1 MTSTFRPAPIPS
13 RFRWPSRGRRKC
25 ASILKSGDLV
35 VTLPDGSELRQ
46 LKPKVYQ
53 QVGEKRAEIAGGYRL
68 LAQQRA
74 AFTLAGV

>member
-1 MTSTFRPAPIPS
+1 MRVDP
-13 RFRWPSRGRRKC
+13 
-25 ASILKSGDLV
+25 KSGDLV

-53 QVGEKRAEIAGGYRL
+53 QAGNKRVEIAGGYRL

-74 AFTLAGV
+74 AFTLAGYDRSHALVIDPRLTICALV